1 MGDQH
6 KYLKKRKK
14 KEVRGDSEEPTKEEN
29 EVGKYLR
36 WNCPSRP
43 STLMGEKV
51 EYFIGSKAIDCLMD
65 SKWASGTGGTE
76 ILFTDR
82 VSVEMYLDRLLMLGF
97 FNRVFRH
104 KKVKKTK
111 EEKEKEKAEKE
122 KEKEKENE
130 KGSAKEKDES
140 EGKRSK
146 KRLKKEHSE
155 EGKKDDDTTE
165 ERKPKATEGNA
176 DCDGKK
182 KRKVKVKLELHED
195 QIFVDDDD
203 EAYVWRFDP
212 LHPKT
217 LILGILVV
225 IGTIAICL
233 FPLWPSNIR
242 EYVWYLSVLASI
254 AVGSI
259 LVLAL
264 LRYVFFAIVWVLTA
278 GKHHFWLLPNL
289 TEECGFFESF
299 VPLYTH
305 EYKGNK
311 PVEKQTGN
319 ETEKDNENIEER
331 EDEEDVKQDK
341 KDESSEEK
349 EQLDKEPWVT
359 LTEEEVATAK
369 SEVDKDLED
378 LNDPSVSEVKC

>member
-1 MGDQH
+1 M
-6 KYLKKRKK
+6 
-14 KEVRGDSEEPTKEEN
+14 
-29 EVGKYLR
+29 
-36 WNCPSRP
+36 
-43 STLMGEKV
+43 
-51 EYFIGSKAIDCLMD
+51 
-65 SKWASGTGGTE
+65 
-76 ILFTDR
+76 
-82 VSVEMYLDRLLMLGF
+82 GF
-97 FNRVFRH
+97 FNRVVRI

-122 KEKEKENE
+122 KEKENE
-130 KGSAKEKDES
+130 KGTTKEKDES

-146 KRLKKEHSE
+146 KKPKKENSE
-155 EGKKDDDTTE
+155 EGKK
-165 ERKPKATEGNA
+165 ATEGNG
-176 DCDGKK
+176 DGEGKK

-212 LHPKT
+212 LHPRT
-217 LILGILVV
+217 FILGILVV

-311 PVEKQTGN
+311 PEEKQPEN
-319 ETEKDNENIEER
+319 ETGKDNEKNEEEK
-331 EDEEDVKQDK
+331 EDEGDAAQDK
-341 KDESSEEK
+341 KGESSEEK
-349 EQLDKEPWVT
+349 EKEPWVT
-359 LTEEEVATAK
+359 LTEEEVATAR
-369 SEVDKDLED
+369 SEVDKELED